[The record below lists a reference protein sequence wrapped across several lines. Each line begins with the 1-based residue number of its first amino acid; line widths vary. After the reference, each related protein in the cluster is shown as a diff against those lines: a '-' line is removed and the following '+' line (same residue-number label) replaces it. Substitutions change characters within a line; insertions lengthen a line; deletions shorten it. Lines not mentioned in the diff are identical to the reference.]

1 MYKKKKSKAWILL
14 ILLVLV
20 MAAGVGIYQ
29 NQRMK
34 VKQEAKE
41 EEIVVQENQELI
53 QFRITKILGNEM
65 TGNMVL
71 EDNREGEM
79 KTWLIPVG
87 TQVVTKLGTVTSFS
101 RLNSGDTI
109 QMLIE
114 RDTEQDSGIIKIWIT
129 Q

>member
-20 MAAGVGIYQ
+20 MAVGVGIYQ

-114 RDTEQDSGIIKIWIT
+114 RDAEQDSGIIKIWIT

>member
-20 MAAGVGIYQ
+20 VAAGVGIYQ

>member
-114 RDTEQDSGIIKIWIT
+114 RDTEQDSGIMKIWIT